1 MIQNLKLYVLLNS
14 FGSHSIKVKLWTRTG
29 CYQAMVPLDDSRPE
43 NVEKV
48 KAMFTSIR
56 PNFMGLN
63 EEDWLSTDR
72 FMNQLK
78 PNRQPINPAITL
90 AISIASAR
98 AATQNELWRIGG
110 KNNVFPHI
118 MGVVVKGKDWREF
131 LLIPHK
137 ERTITDAYHLLTEAW
152 KITGEELKDKGV
164 LRGRSLNGAWL
175 SELGDVETL
184 YLLDQ
189 IARDWNMKLGINVGG
204 SSLWDGS
211 RYVYAKSKGLIVKK
225 DLSAGEQMSLISA
238 IMEQY
243 KIWYIED
250 PFRGGDFMSHAYLS
264 QRMQESVVAGGDLY
278 NADIS
283 RIKRAFKT
291 RATKA
296 ITINSTQL
304 PSISHMAEIKNFAK
318 DKELMLVLS
327 RSHKETEDTWL
338 ADLGVAFGTD
348 MLKLGLG
355 SDNVP
360 KFNRLLEMWDDIPSP
375 MMRTEPVQ
383 EKDYLVTSPSQPK

>member
-29 CYQAMVPLDDSRPE
+29 CYQAMVPLGDSSPE
-43 NVEKV
+43 NLEKV
-48 KAMFTSIR
+48 KAVFTSMR
-56 PNFMGLN
+56 PNFIGLN
-63 EEDWLSTDR
+63 EEDWLSTDK
-72 FMNQLK
+72 FMSQLK
-78 PNRQPINPAITL
+78 PDRQPINPAITL

-131 LLIPHK
+131 LLIPHR
-137 ERTITDAYHLLTEAW
+137 ERTVLDAYSLLTEAW

-243 KIWYIED
+243 RIWYIED

-264 QRMQESVVAGGDLY
+264 QKMQESVVAGGDLY

-283 RIKRAFKT
+283 RIKRAFKA

-304 PSISHMAEIKNFAK
+304 PSISHLAEMKSFVK

-327 RSHKETEDTWL
+327 RSQKETEDTWL
-338 ADLGVAFGTD
+338 ADLGVAFGAD

-360 KFNRLLEMWDDIPSP
+360 KFNRLLEMWDDVPGP
-375 MMRTEPVQ
+375 RMWKEPTAA
-383 EKDYLVTSPSQPK
+383 EDYPVLSPSQPR